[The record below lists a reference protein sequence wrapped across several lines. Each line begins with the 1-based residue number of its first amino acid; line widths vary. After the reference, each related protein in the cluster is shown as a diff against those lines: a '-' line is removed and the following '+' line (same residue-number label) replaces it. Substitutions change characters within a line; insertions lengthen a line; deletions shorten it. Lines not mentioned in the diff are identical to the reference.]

1 MYSQILSN
9 SIKLRHSLH
18 IDIVQYNRL
27 SFASEISLLL
37 GQQEFDFSNV
47 INEPCTARSN
57 SKQIKVKVTACGSG
71 SFTCNDGECVSID
84 ERCDQISNCRS
95 VLSIKFLKIPT

>member
-1 MYSQILSN
+1 M
-9 SIKLRHSLH
+9 
-18 IDIVQYNRL
+18 
-27 SFASEISLLL
+27 

-57 SKQIKVKVTACGSG
+57 SKQIQVKVTACGAG

-95 VLSIKFLKIPT
+95 VVVKVAKKMLSIDSKNVFPAGDL